1 MNSDIRVSITFPN
14 HPKVVKLQ
22 RRLGP
27 QGPLSLIYL
36 WLFVAQNKPDGR
48 LSGMDAEDIEIAAK
62 WDGEA
67 GKFVSELLSLRF
79 LEEEG
84 KVFIL
89 HGWEEHN
96 AYAAAA
102 KMRREKAK
110 KAAEARWRKRLVE
123 CSEQCSEHAEALP
136 QASTSNAP
144 TPNPSPSPN
153 PSPKGNTPHNPP
165 EGGSGKKA
173 RNRTKRTAVCIRT
186 FLRQCNER
194 GEKPIPPED
203 KVFEYAASVGI
214 PPEWLHL
221 CWREF
226 VQRNIDSGKR
236 YKDWRRVF
244 RNCVRGNWYKLWWAK
259 PDGDMGLT
267 TQGAMAR
274 KKHMGSAA

>member
-1 MNSDIRVSITFPN
+1 MNSDIRVSTTFPN

-62 WDGEA
+62 WDGKDGE
-67 GKFVSELLSLRF
+67 FVSALVSLRF
-79 LEEEG
+79 IEKEG
-84 KVFIL
+84 NVFIL

-96 AYAAAA
+96 AYASAA
-102 KMRREKAK
+102 KMRKEKAK
-110 KAAEARWRKRLVE
+110 KAAEARWRKRLGE
-123 CSEQCSEHAEALP
+123 CSEHAEALP
-136 QASTSNAP
+136 QASASTAP
-144 TPNPSPSPN
+144 TPSPT
-153 PSPKGNTPHNPP
+153 PSPKEHTPHNPP
-165 EGGSGKKA
+165 EGGSGKKKA
-173 RNRTKRTAVCIRT
+173 AVGIQT
-186 FLRQCNER
+186 FLQQCAES

-214 PPEWLHL
+214 PHEWLHL

-259 PDGDMGLT
+259 PDGEMGLT
-267 TQGAMAR
+267 TQGALAR
-274 KKHMGSAA
+274 KKHRESAA